1 MNMYIKASR
10 EKIELLEQKIAGAV
24 WSSVTESYRRKKK
37 TLITF
42 PLFLKSPLRSVQSS
56 SWLLYCRLNATSEAL
71 NLFSQVTRLYLSIFK
86 KYICHFGSHHLSR
99 KEIY

>member
-37 TLITF
+37 NTDYISII
-42 PLFLKSPLRSVQSS
+42 LKISF
-56 SWLLYCRLNATSEAL
+56 A
-71 NLFSQVTRLYLSIFK
+71 
-86 KYICHFGSHHLSR
+86 FGSVIFMAVVLQV
-99 KEIY
+99 KCNQ